1 MITKIVDV
9 RWPMPQLTVTP
20 ENLKTYP
27 ENPVTSILTFPDV
40 QCPPIKGTPASA
52 LPEFWLE
59 LHYCG
64 HSLLNCGDGSNFNQQ
79 SNKSNPHQVSVLNM
93 YEYRKILKTSN

>member
-1 MITKIVDV
+1 
-9 RWPMPQLTVTP
+9 MPQLTVTP

-27 ENPVTSILTFPDV
+27 ENPVTSILTFPEV
-40 QCPPIKGTPASA
+40 ECPPIKGTPPSA

-64 HSLLNCGDGSNFNQQ
+64 HSLLNCGDGSSFEQN
-79 SNKSNPHQVSVLNM
+79 NKSNHQV
-93 YEYRKILKTSN
+93 RTS